1 MVCEEILFRVWEMNF
16 SVCVLNVLGLLL
28 FCFKVRF
35 FFNYFMLKF
44 NFIDII
50 REEDFNFLCI
60 ICEYI
65 CEFFVD
71 VIKMVGEK
79 YGFKY
84 VFNLIKSVL
93 CDVKLYLKMKNMSVV
108 FCDLFLFYLILIVKV
123 MVKMGFYE
131 IVFDI
136 LEDVFE

>member
-1 MVCEEILFRVWEMNF
+1 MVCEEILFRIWEMNF
-16 SVCVLNVLGLLL
+16 SVCVLNVLGLLF

-35 FFNYFMLKF
+35 FFNYFMLKC

>member
-1 MVCEEILFRVWEMNF
+1 MVCEEILFRIWEMNF

-35 FFNYFMLKF
+35 FFNYFMLKS

-93 CDVKLYLKMKNMSVV
+93 CDVKIYLKMKNMSVV

-131 IVFDI
+131 ILFDI

>member
-1 MVCEEILFRVWEMNF
+1 MVCEEILFRIWEMNF

-35 FFNYFMLKF
+35 FFNYFMLKC